1 MTKADDRR
9 LERLRRL
16 ERVRAIAK
24 RQLAAETALAEQAL
38 SQLRQLTE
46 RTRGLAA
53 EYAAREDAFDGFDLA
68 QTGRFAAGLC
78 QIVNSAGIEAN
89 SAQRRADRKL
99 EELAAAE
106 RRRAAVEDRLIAT
119 ARAMAK
125 QPSSSSGAVRKGFG
139 TELE

>member
-9 LERLRRL
+9 LARLRRL

-24 RQLAAETALAEQAL
+24 RQLAAETAQAEQAL
-38 SQLRQLTE
+38 SQLRQLTD

-53 EYAAREDAFDGFDLA
+53 EYAAREDAFDGYDLA

-78 QIVNSAGIEAN
+78 EIVNSAGIEAN
-89 SAQRRADRKL
+89 TAQRRADRKL
-99 EELAAAE
+99 EELATAE

-119 ARAMAK
+119 ARELSK
-125 QPSSSSGAVRKGFG
+125 QPARSLMAPQKRFG